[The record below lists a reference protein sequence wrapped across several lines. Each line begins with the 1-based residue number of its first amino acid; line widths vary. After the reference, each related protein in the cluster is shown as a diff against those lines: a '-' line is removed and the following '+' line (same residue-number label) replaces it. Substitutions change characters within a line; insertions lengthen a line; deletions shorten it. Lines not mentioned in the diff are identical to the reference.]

1 MQTTRDPDLSPVIL
15 QIQSDDRY
23 LVAAAD
29 MLRYYNDRNLPDEL
43 KYKLGLLYAQGGEV
57 SQSAGAYRAHDFNGT
72 PRYIIHVTNETYQQ
86 LRGVKRDTRG

>member
-15 QIQSDDRY
+15 QIQSDNRY

-43 KYKLGLLYAQGGEV
+43 KYKLGLLYAQGGVRSEN
-57 SQSAGAYRAHDFNGT
+57 AYRSHDFGGY
-72 PRYIIHVTNETYQQ
+72 PRYIVHVTNETYQQ